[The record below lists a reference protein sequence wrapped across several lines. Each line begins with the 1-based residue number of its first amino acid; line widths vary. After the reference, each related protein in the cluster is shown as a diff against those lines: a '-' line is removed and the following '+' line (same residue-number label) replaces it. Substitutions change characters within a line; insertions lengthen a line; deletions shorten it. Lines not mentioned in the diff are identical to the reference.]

1 MNTTTAE
8 DSPFGRRRRRQYSAE
23 FKAEVVATCQRPGVS
38 IAAIALMHQVNA
50 NLLRRWVGEAE
61 GKSQKQITT
70 RRTATAPSSP
80 APVALTASV
89 APAFVPIR
97 LDEASNR
104 PSEIRVQVERGA
116 QSISVSWPTSA
127 ATECAAWLREWLK

>member
-1 MNTTTAE
+1 
-8 DSPFGRRRRRQYSAE
+8 
-23 FKAEVVATCQRPGVS
+23 
-38 IAAIALMHQVNA
+38 MHQVNA

-61 GKSQKQITT
+61 GKSPKQITT
-70 RRTATAPSSP
+70 RTATAPSSL
-80 APVALTASV
+80 APVALTTSV